1 MGGEVNP
8 NETYLSPQELVERWK
23 HRVQEQTLRMW
34 RTRGRKRG
42 PAYIKVGQRVLYPLK
57 DLELWEKSMTSV
69 PGLKL
74 GDTK

>member
-1 MGGEVNP
+1 
-8 NETYLSPQELVERWK
+8 
-23 HRVQEQTLRMW
+23 MW